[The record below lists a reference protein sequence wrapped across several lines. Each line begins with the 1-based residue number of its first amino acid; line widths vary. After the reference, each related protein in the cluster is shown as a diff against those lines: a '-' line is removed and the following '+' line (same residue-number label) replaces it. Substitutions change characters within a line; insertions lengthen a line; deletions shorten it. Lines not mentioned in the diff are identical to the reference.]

1 MPSGGIFDIAS
12 LTARAA
18 ALTEQSAESSFWND
32 QQAAQ
37 KVLKERAE
45 IEATVAAWQKLA
57 TQTAEAR
64 EFLELTEQEKD
75 LEAAQTLLEQL
86 DAVEAGLSKMEIDR
100 LLAGPEDRSNAIVS
114 ISPGAGGTE
123 SQDWAEM
130 LYRMYGRY
138 CESRG
143 FKVELADY
151 QPGDEAGIKG
161 VTFFVQGDFAYGYL
175 RTEAGVHRLVRISP
189 FDAAGRRHTSF
200 AAVFVTP
207 ELDDSVV
214 IDIRDEDL
222 QIDTFRSGGKGGQH
236 VNKTESA
243 VRITHLPTGIVVACQ
258 SERSQHK
265 NKSTAMKML
274 RSRMYEREVAIRE
287 KRFEETYTSQKKD
300 NAWGSQI
307 RSYVLAPYRLVK
319 DHRTEVE
326 TGNVD
331 AVLDGQLDRFI
342 EPALMKHAA
351 DQRKKAT
358 S

>member
-18 ALTEQSAESSFWND
+18 ALSEQSADANFWSD

-45 IEATVAAWQKLA
+45 IEATIAAWQKLA
-57 TQTAEAR
+57 TATTEAR

-75 LEAAQTLLEQL
+75 LDAAQSLVAQL
-86 DAVEAGLSKMEIDR
+86 DDVEAGLSKMEIDR
-100 LLAGPEDRSNAIVS
+100 LLSGPEGSNAIVS
-114 ISPGAGGTE
+114 VSPGAGGTE

-130 LYRMYGRY
+130 LYRMLTRY
-138 CESRG
+138 CERRG
-143 FKVELADY
+143 FKCELADY
-151 QPGDEAGIKG
+151 QDGDEAGIKG
-161 VTFFVQGDFAYGYL
+161 VTFFVQGEFAYGYL

-222 QIDTFRSGGKGGQH
+222 QIDTYRAGGKGGQH

-243 VRITHLPTGIVVACQ
+243 VRITHLPTGIIVACQ

-287 KRFEETYTSQKKD
+287 KRFEETYSAQKKD

-319 DHRTEVE
+319 DHRTDYE

-331 AVLDGQLDRFI
+331 AVLDGALDRFI
-342 EPALMKHAA
+342 EAALMKYAA
-351 DQRKKAT
+351 DQRKKGA

>member
-18 ALTEQSAESSFWND
+18 ALTEQSAEAGFWND

-45 IEATVAAWQKLA
+45 IEATIGAWQKLA
-57 TQTAEAR
+57 TQTTDAR

-75 LEAAQTLLEQL
+75 LDAAQTVVAQLE
-86 DAVEAGLSKMEIDR
+86 AVEASLSKMEIDR

-130 LYRMYGRY
+130 LYRMYTRY

-214 IDIRDEDL
+214 IEIRDEDL
-222 QIDTFRSGGKGGQH
+222 QVDTYRSGGKGGQH

-243 VRITHLPTGIVVACQ
+243 VRLTHLPTGIIVACQ

-287 KRFEETYTSQKKD
+287 KRFEETYSAQKKD

-319 DHRTEVE
+319 DHRTDVE
-326 TGNVD
+326 MGNVD

-342 EPALMKHAA
+342 EAALMKHAA
-351 DQRKKAT
+351 DQRKKA
-358 S
+358 SS

>member
-1 MPSGGIFDIAS
+1 MPSGGIFDIAN

-18 ALTEQSAESSFWND
+18 ILTEQSAKADFWND

-45 IEATVAAWQKLA
+45 IEATIAAWQKLA
-57 TQTAEAR
+57 TQAGDAR
-64 EFLELTEQEKD
+64 EFLALTEEEKD
-75 LEAAQTLLEQL
+75 LDAAQTIVKQLESI
-86 DAVEAGLSKMEIDR
+86 EAELSKMEIDR
-100 LLAGPEDRSNAIVS
+100 LLSGPEDRSNAIVS

-130 LYRMYGRY
+130 LYRMYTRY
-138 CESRG
+138 CEQRG
-143 FKVELADY
+143 FKCELADY

-161 VTFFVQGDFAYGYL
+161 VSFFVQGDFAYGYL

-222 QIDTFRSGGKGGQH
+222 QIDTYRAGGKGGQH

-243 VRITHLPTGIVVACQ
+243 VRITHMPTGIIVACQ

-265 NKSTAMKML
+265 NKGTAMKML

-287 KRFEETYTSQKKD
+287 KRFEETYNTQKKD
-300 NAWGSQI
+300 NSWGNQI

-319 DHRTEVE
+319 DHRTDVE
-326 TGNVD
+326 MGNVD

-342 EPALMKHAA
+342 EAALMKHAA
-351 DQRKKAT
+351 DQRKKA